1 MLVSTGIMFVTLAVA
16 VFIFRP
22 RWLDLAMLALLALF
36 STALVFLFLKAQES
50 SREKT
55 LREKCEDAS
64 DIV

>member
-1 MLVSTGIMFVTLAVA
+1 
-16 VFIFRP
+16 
-22 RWLDLAMLALLALF
+22 LF

>member
-1 MLVSTGIMFVTLAVA
+1 MLVATGIMFVALAVA

-36 STALVFLFLKAQES
+36 STALVFLFLKAEEF
-50 SREKT
+50 SRKKT